1 MASIDS
7 SAPETT
13 SDSSPTL
20 SRRPL
25 RGGWAPTS
33 WGRGQD
39 SDSISSSSSDSLGS
53 SSSSGSRR
61 ASASGGARTKTVEVG
76 RSVGRNKYPSLLPW
90 STPRAT
96 SLGSCNQSPSVS
108 SLNPGFF
115 QPPWTPISE
124 KPQSRSLPHCPF
136 RYKGRRPESHAPH
149 VPNQPS
155 EAAAHFYFELA
166 KTVLIK
172 AGGNSSTSIFTHPS
186 SSGGHQGPHR
196 NLHLCAFEIGLYA
209 LGLHNFVSPN
219 WLSRTYSSHVS
230 WITGKSSYLVIWV
243 WEGN

>member
-61 ASASGGARTKTVEVG
+61 ASASGGARAKTVEVG
-76 RSVGRNKYPSLLPW
+76 RSVEEILLSSGPPSESHPWCNPTIVPPATPLILLF
-90 STPRAT
+90 SAYLDTHFRETPIPVPTPLPPQVQGPPSRESCPSCTQSAIR
-96 SLGSCNQSPSVS
+96 GSCTLLLRTGEDGADQ
-108 SLNPGFF
+108 
-115 QPPWTPISE
+115 
-124 KPQSRSLPHCPF
+124 
-136 RYKGRRPESHAPH
+136 GRG
-149 VPNQPS
+149 QQQ
-155 EAAAHFYFELA
+155 HFHFH
-166 KTVLIK
+166 
-172 AGGNSSTSIFTHPS
+172 TSIFLRGPS
-186 SSGGHQGPHR
+186 GSSPQPAPLR
-196 NLHLCAFEIGLYA
+196 LRDWALCPWPAQLCFSQLA
-209 LGLHNFVSPN
+209 L
-219 WLSRTYSSHVS
+219 TYLFFARFLD
-230 WITGKSSYLVIWV
+230 YR
-243 WEGN
+243 

>member
-61 ASASGGARTKTVEVG
+61 ASASGGARAKTVEVG

-90 STPRAT
+90 PTPGAT
-96 SLGSCNQSPSVS
+96 SLGQCNQSPSVS
-108 SLNPGFF
+108 SLTLVFSSPPGHPFQRNPNPRPYPIAPSGTRAAVPRVM
-115 QPPWTPISE
+115 PPMYPISR
-124 KPQSRSLPHCPF
+124 QRQLH
-136 RYKGRRPESHAPH
+136 
-149 VPNQPS
+149 
-155 EAAAHFYFELA
+155 
-166 KTVLIK
+166 T
-172 AGGNSSTSIFTHPS
+172 STS
-186 SSGGHQGPHR
+186 
-196 NLHLCAFEIGLYA
+196 
-209 LGLHNFVSPN
+209 
-219 WLSRTYSSHVS
+219 S
-230 WITGKSSYLVIWV
+230 WRRQC
-243 WEGN
+243 

>member
-76 RSVGRNKYPSLLPW
+76 RSVGRNTISPNLSHPQSYIPSVIQPF
-90 STPRAT
+90 SQT
-96 SLGSCNQSPSVS
+96 SLALVL
-108 SLNPGFF
+108 LNLPGHPF
-115 QPPWTPISE
+115 QRNPIPVPTPLPPLGTRAAAPRVMLPMYPISR
-124 KPQSRSLPHCPF
+124 QRQLH
-136 RYKGRRPESHAPH
+136 
-149 VPNQPS
+149 
-155 EAAAHFYFELA
+155 
-166 KTVLIK
+166 T
-172 AGGNSSTSIFTHPS
+172 STS
-186 SSGGHQGPHR
+186 
-196 NLHLCAFEIGLYA
+196 
-209 LGLHNFVSPN
+209 
-219 WLSRTYSSHVS
+219 S
-230 WITGKSSYLVIWV
+230 WRRQC
-243 WEGN
+243 

>member
-61 ASASGGARTKTVEVG
+61 ASASGGARAKTVEVG
-76 RSVGRNKYPSLLPW
+76 RSVEDLLL
-90 STPRAT
+90 SSHLAH
-96 SLGSCNQSPSVS
+96 SQSHSPSVIQLS
-108 SLNPGFF
+108 FPQRHHLPCSFLTHLDTRFRE
-115 QPPWTPISE
+115 TPIPVPTPLP
-124 KPQSRSLPHCPF
+124 PQVQGPPSRESCPPCTQSAI
-136 RYKGRRPESHAPH
+136 RSSCTLLLRTGEDGADQGRG
-149 VPNQPS
+149 QQQ
-155 EAAAHFYFELA
+155 HFHFH
-166 KTVLIK
+166 
-172 AGGNSSTSIFTHPS
+172 TSIFLRGPS
-186 SSGGHQGPHR
+186 GSSPQPAPLR
-196 NLHLCAFEIGLYA
+196 LRDWALCPWPAQLCFSQLA
-209 LGLHNFVSPN
+209 L
-219 WLSRTYSSHVS
+219 TYLFFPRFLD
-230 WITGKSSYLVIWV
+230 YR
-243 WEGN
+243 